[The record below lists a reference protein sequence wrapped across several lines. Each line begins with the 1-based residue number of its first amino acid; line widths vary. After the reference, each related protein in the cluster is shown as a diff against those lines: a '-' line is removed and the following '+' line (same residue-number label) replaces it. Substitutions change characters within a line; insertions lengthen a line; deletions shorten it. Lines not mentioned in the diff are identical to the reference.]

1 MRLVIEDGKIE
12 FGGETLIEH
21 INFDVNNND
30 KIAII
35 GKNGCGKT
43 SLLKVIRGELDLTF
57 DVSNQDGYINKSND
71 FTLGYLKQI
80 SFSNE
85 NLTLEETMLECYKDI
100 LTLEEKL
107 KKLEEKLQVDTSEKT
122 INDYSKTHE
131 MFENL
136 GGYYYQKEYNTV
148 LKKFG
153 FNQDSFNKPISSFSG
168 GERTKIAFVK
178 LLLSKPDLL
187 LLDEPT
193 NHLDIE
199 AIEWLE
205 FYLKSYKKA
214 FIIVSHDREFINKVA
229 DTVYEIE
236 HKQLYKYTG
245 NYNDYL
251 KQKETNYKTLEKL
264 YNEQQK
270 EIAQTEA
277 LIDRFRY
284 KATKAKMV
292 QSRIKQLDKME
303 KIESPKKADTKTF
316 KMDINPVSES
326 GKEVLS
332 INELEF
338 GYSKPFGRVN
348 LTMLKGQKLAVI
360 GENGSGKSTFLKTVM
375 GLVEPL
381 FGSVRYGFNVKVGYF
396 DQQVATKVSNDT
408 ILEDYMKAYP
418 FLTNQEARK
427 DLGAFMFSGTDVDKK
442 LNILSGG
449 EVVRLG
455 LCKILK
461 MKPNFLILDEPT
473 NHMDI
478 VSKETIE
485 KMLKGYKGTI
495 LFVSHDR
502 YFVRKISDSLLV
514 LENNEAIYYPYGYNQ
529 YMAKRED
536 KRYEVR
542 IEVKKEEKPTKN
554 KDKNS
559 LKKELSKIEK
569 NISEYEEK
577 LKYIN
582 EQFELEE
589 VYSDFMKTKELED
602 EAELLD
608 DELQIL
614 MRKWEELVSLIEDS
628 GEEI

>member
-21 INFDVNNND
+21 INFDLNNND
-30 KIAII
+30 KVAII

-43 SLLKVIRGELDLTF
+43 SLLKVIQGELDLTF

-100 LTLEEKL
+100 LALEEKL
-107 KKLEEKLQVDTSEKT
+107 RKLEEKLQNDTSEKT

-153 FNQDSFNKPISSFSG
+153 FEQDSFSKPISSFSG

-205 FYLKSYKKA
+205 YYLKNYKKA
-214 FIIVSHDREFINKVA
+214 FVVVSHDREFINKVA
-229 DTVYEIE
+229 ETVYEVE
-236 HKQLYKYTG
+236 YKQLYKYTG
-245 NYNDYL
+245 NYDNYL
-251 KQKETNYKTLEKL
+251 KQKETRYKTLEKL
-264 YNEQQK
+264 YTEQQK
-270 EIAQTEA
+270 EIEQTET
-277 LIDRFRY
+277 LINRFRY

-292 QSRIKQLDKME
+292 QERIKQLDKLE
-303 KIESPKKADTKTF
+303 RIEEPRKADKKTF

-326 GKEVLS
+326 GKEVLH

-338 GYSKPFGRVN
+338 GYTKPFGRVN
-348 LTMLKGQKLAVI
+348 LTVLKGQKLAVI
-360 GENGSGKSTFLKTVM
+360 GENGTGKSTLLKTIM
-375 GLVEPL
+375 GQIEPL
-381 FGSVRYGFNVKVGYF
+381 FGSVKYGFNVKVGYF
-396 DQQVATKVSNDT
+396 DQQVATKVSDDT
-408 ILEDYMKAYP
+408 ILEDYMKTYP

-442 LNILSGG
+442 LNVLSGG

-495 LFVSHDR
+495 IFVSHDR

-514 LENNEAIYYPYGYNQ
+514 LEDGEATYYPYGYNQ
-529 YMAKRED
+529 YMAKKED
-536 KRYEVR
+536 KKYEVR
-542 IEVKKEEKPTKN
+542 VEVKEEKKVKIS

-559 LKKELSKIEK
+559 LKKEIAKIEK
-569 NISEYEEK
+569 EITEHEERIK
-577 LKYIN
+577 EIN

-589 VYSDFMKTKELED
+589 IYSDFMKTRELED
-602 EAELLD
+602 EVENLD

-614 MRKWEELVSLIEDS
+614 MRKWEELLTAL
-628 GEEI
+628 EEN

>member
-12 FGGETLIEH
+12 FGGKTLIEH
-21 INFDVNNND
+21 INFDINNND
-30 KIAII
+30 KVAII

-43 SLLKVIRGELDLTF
+43 SLLKVIQGELDLTF
-57 DVSNQDGYINKSND
+57 DNSNVDGYINRSND
-71 FTLGYLKQI
+71 FTIGYLKQI
-80 SFSNE
+80 SFSDE
-85 NLTLEETMLECYKDI
+85 TLTLEETMLECYTDI
-100 LTLEEKL
+100 L
-107 KKLEEKLQVDTSEKT
+107 KLEEKLRRLEEKLQSDTSDKA
-122 INDYSKTHE
+122 INEYSKVHE

-136 GGYYYQKEYNTV
+136 GGYYYKKEYNTV

-153 FNQDSFNKPISSFSG
+153 FEQDSFNKPISSFSG

-205 FYLKSYKKA
+205 YYLKNYKKA
-214 FIIVSHDREFINKVA
+214 FIVVSHDREFINKVA
-229 DTVYEIE
+229 NTVYEVE
-236 HKQLYKYTG
+236 YCQLYKYTG
-245 NYNDYL
+245 NYDSYL
-251 KQKETNYKTLEKL
+251 KEKETRYKTLEKM
-264 YNEQQK
+264 YTEQQR
-270 EIAQTEA
+270 EISQTEA
-277 LIDRFRY
+277 LINRFRY

-292 QSRIKQLDKME
+292 QDRIKQLDKME
-303 KIESPKKADTKTF
+303 KIEEPRKADKKTF

-326 GKEVLS
+326 GKEVLN

-338 GYSKPFGRVN
+338 GYNRPFGRVN
-348 LTMLKGQKLAVI
+348 LTILKGQKLAVI
-360 GENGSGKSTFLKTVM
+360 GENGTGKSTLLKTIM
-375 GLVEPL
+375 GLIEPL
-381 FGSVRYGFNVKVGYF
+381 FGSVKYGFNVKVGYF
-396 DQQVATKVSNDT
+396 DQQVATKVSDDT
-408 ILEDYMKAYP
+408 ILQNYMKTYP

-427 DLGAFMFSGTDVDKK
+427 DLGAFMFSGADVDKK
-442 LNILSGG
+442 LSVLSGG

-495 LFVSHDR
+495 IFVSHDR

-514 LENNEAIYYPYGYNQ
+514 LENDQVTYYPYGYNQ
-529 YMAKRED
+529 YMLKRED
-536 KRYEVR
+536 KKYEIKV
-542 IEVKKEEKPTKN
+542 EVKREEKVKSN
-554 KDKNS
+554 KDKNT
-559 LKKELSKIEK
+559 LKKELSKLEK
-569 NISEYEEK
+569 EITEHEDRIK
-577 LKYIN
+577 KIN
-582 EQFELEE
+582 DQFELEE
-589 VYSDFMKTKELED
+589 IYSDFMKTRELE
-602 EAELLD
+602 EEVENLD

-614 MRKWEELVSLIEDS
+614 MRKWEELLIEI
-628 GEEI
+628 EEK

>member
-12 FGGETLIEH
+12 FGGNTLIEH

-43 SLLKVIRGELDLTF
+43 SLLKVIQGELDLTF
-57 DVSNQDGYINKSND
+57 DNSNIDGYINKSND

-85 NLTLEETMLECYKDI
+85 NLTLEETMLECYKEI
-100 LTLEEKL
+100 LKLEEKL
-107 KKLEEKLQVDTSEKT
+107 RKLEEKLQTDTSEKT
-122 INDYSKTHE
+122 INEYSKTHDL
-131 MFENL
+131 FENL
-136 GGYYYQKEYNTV
+136 GGYYYKKEYNTV

-153 FNQDSFNKPISSFSG
+153 FEQDSFNKPISSFSG

-205 FYLKSYKKA
+205 YYLKTYKKA
-214 FIIVSHDREFINKVA
+214 FIVVSHDREFINKVA
-229 DTVYEIE
+229 DTVYEVE
-236 HKQLYKYTG
+236 YNKLYKYTG
-245 NYNDYL
+245 NYDNYL
-251 KQKETNYKTLEKL
+251 KQKETMYKTMEKL
-264 YNEQQK
+264 YTEQQK
-270 EIAQTEA
+270 EIEQTET
-277 LIDRFRY
+277 LINRFRY

-292 QSRIKQLDKME
+292 QERIKQLDKME
-303 KIESPKKADTKTF
+303 IIEEPRKADKKTF

-326 GKEVLS
+326 GKEVLH

-338 GYSKPFGRVN
+338 GYTKPFGRVN
-348 LTMLKGQKLAVI
+348 LTILKGQKLAVI
-360 GENGSGKSTFLKTVM
+360 GENGTGKSTLLKTIM
-375 GLVEPL
+375 GMVEPL
-381 FGSVRYGFNVKVGYF
+381 FGSVKYGFNVKVGYF
-396 DQQVATKVSNDT
+396 DQQVATKVSDKT
-408 ILEDYMKAYP
+408 ILEDYMDTYP

-427 DLGAFMFSGTDVDKK
+427 DLGAFMFSGDVVDKK
-442 LNILSGG
+442 LSVLSGG

-495 LFVSHDR
+495 IFVSHDR

-514 LENNEAIYYPYGYNQ
+514 LEDGEATYYPYGYNQ
-529 YMAKRED
+529 YMAKKED

-542 IEVKKEEKPTKN
+542 IEVKKEEKINVN
-554 KDKNS
+554 KDKNA
-559 LKKELSKIEK
+559 LKKELAKVEK
-569 NISEYEEK
+569 EIAEHEEK
-577 LKYIN
+577 IKNIN
-582 EQFELEE
+582 EQFEFEE
-589 VYSDFMKTKELED
+589 IYSDFMKTRELED
-602 EAELLD
+602 ELENLD

-614 MRKWEELVSLIEDS
+614 MRKWEELLLAIEDKN
-628 GEEI
+628 

>member
-43 SLLKVIRGELDLTF
+43 SLLKVIQGELDLTF
-57 DVSNQDGYINKSND
+57 DSSNADGYINKSND
-71 FTLGYLKQI
+71 FTLGCLKQI

-100 LTLEEKL
+100 LSLEEKL
-107 KKLEEKLQVDTSEKT
+107 RKLEEKLQNDTSEKT
-122 INDYSKTHE
+122 INDYSKTHDL
-131 MFENL
+131 FENL

-153 FNQDSFNKPISSFSG
+153 FEQDSFNKPISSFSG

-205 FYLKSYKKA
+205 YYLKNYKKA
-214 FIIVSHDREFINKVA
+214 FIVVSHDREFINKVA
-229 DTVYEIE
+229 ETVYEVE
-236 HKQLYKYTG
+236 YKNFYKYTG
-245 NYNDYL
+245 NYDDYL
-251 KQKETNYKTLEKL
+251 KQKETRYKTLEKM
-264 YNEQQK
+264 YAEQQK
-270 EIAQTEA
+270 EIKQTED
-277 LIDRFRY
+277 LINRFRY

-292 QSRIKQLDKME
+292 QERIKQLDKME
-303 KIESPKKADTKTF
+303 KIEEPRKADKKTF
-316 KMDINPVSES
+316 KMDINPASES
-326 GKEVLS
+326 GKEVLH
-332 INELEF
+332 IKELEF
-338 GYSKPFGRVN
+338 GYNKPLGRIN
-348 LTMLKGQKLAVI
+348 LTILKGQKLAVI
-360 GENGSGKSTFLKTVM
+360 GENGTGKSTLLKTIVGM
-375 GLVEPL
+375 IEPL
-381 FGSVRYGFNVKVGYF
+381 FGDVKYGFNVKVGYF
-396 DQQVATKVSNDT
+396 DQQMATKVCDDT
-408 ILEDYMKAYP
+408 ILEDYMKTYP

-427 DLGAFMFSGTDVDKK
+427 DLGAFMFSGADVDKK
-442 LNILSGG
+442 LNVLSGG

-478 VSKETIE
+478 ISKETIE
-485 KMLKGYKGTI
+485 RMLKDYKGTI
-495 LFVSHDR
+495 IFVSHDR

-514 LENNEAIYYPYGYNQ
+514 LENGEANYYPYGYNQ
-529 YMAKRED
+529 YMAKKED
-536 KRYEVR
+536 KRYEVKV
-542 IEVKKEEKPTKN
+542 EVKKEEKPIFN
-554 KDKNS
+554 KDKNA
-559 LKKELSKIEK
+559 LKKELAKIERD
-569 NISEYEEK
+569 IADHEEK
-577 LKYIN
+577 IKEIN

-589 VYSDFMKTKELED
+589 IYSDFMKTRELE
-602 EAELLD
+602 EEVENLD

-614 MRKWEELVSLIEDS
+614 MRKWEELLTAL
-628 GEEI
+628 EEN

>member
-21 INFDVNNND
+21 INFDINNSD

-43 SLLKVIRGELDLTF
+43 SLLKVIQGELDLTF
-57 DVSNQDGYINKSND
+57 DNSNLNGYINKSND

-107 KKLEEKLQVDTSEKT
+107 RKLEEKLQSDTSEKT
-122 INDYSKTHE
+122 INDYSKTHD

-153 FNQDSFNKPISSFSG
+153 FEQDSFNKPISSFSG

-205 FYLKSYKKA
+205 YYLKNYKKA
-214 FIIVSHDREFINKVA
+214 FIVVSHDREFINKVA
-229 DTVYEIE
+229 ETVYEVE
-236 HKQLYKYTG
+236 YKNLYKYSG
-245 NYNDYL
+245 NYDNYL
-251 KQKETNYKTLEKL
+251 KQKETRYKTLEKM
-264 YNEQQK
+264 YTEQQK
-270 EIAQTEA
+270 EIKQTED
-277 LIDRFRY
+277 LINRFRY

-292 QSRIKQLDKME
+292 QERIKQLDKME
-303 KIESPKKADTKTF
+303 KIEEPRKADKKTF
-316 KMDINPVSES
+316 KMDINPASES
-326 GKEVLS
+326 GKEVLH

-338 GYSKPFGRVN
+338 GYTKPFGRIN
-348 LTMLKGQKLAVI
+348 LTILKGQKLAVI
-360 GENGSGKSTFLKTVM
+360 GENGTGKSTLLKTIM
-375 GLVEPL
+375 GMIEPL
-381 FGSVRYGFNVKVGYF
+381 FGNLKYGFNVKVGYF
-396 DQQVATKVSNDT
+396 DQQVATKVSEDT
-408 ILEDYMKAYP
+408 ILEDYMKTYP

-442 LNILSGG
+442 LNVLSGG

-495 LFVSHDR
+495 IFVSHDR

-514 LENNEAIYYPYGYNQ
+514 LENNEASYYPYGYNQ
-529 YMAKRED
+529 YMAKKED
-536 KRYEVR
+536 KKYEVK
-542 IEVKKEEKPTKN
+542 IEVKKEEKIRVN
-554 KDKNS
+554 SDKNS

-569 NISEYEEK
+569 DILEHEEK
-577 LKYIN
+577 IKKIN

-589 VYSDFMKTKELED
+589 VYSDFMKTRELE
-602 EAELLD
+602 EEVENLD

-614 MRKWEELVSLIEDS
+614 MRKWEELLLIL
-628 GEEI
+628 EEK

>member
-12 FGGETLIEH
+12 FGGTTLIEH
-21 INFDVNNND
+21 INFDINNND

-43 SLLKVIRGELDLTF
+43 SLLKVIQGELDLTF
-57 DVSNQDGYINKSND
+57 DNSNVDGYINRSND

-80 SFSNE
+80 SFCDE
-85 NLTLEETMLECYKDI
+85 NITLEQTILECYKDI
-100 LTLEEKL
+100 LKLEEKL
-107 KKLEEKLQVDTSEKT
+107 SKLEEKLQSDTSEKT

-131 MFENL
+131 LFENL

-153 FNQDSFNKPISSFSG
+153 FEQDSFNKPISSFSG

-205 FYLKSYKKA
+205 YYLKNYKKA
-214 FIIVSHDREFINKVA
+214 FIVVSHDREFINKVA
-229 DTVYEIE
+229 DTVYEVE
-236 HKQLYKYTG
+236 YNKLNKYTG
-245 NYNDYL
+245 NYDNYL
-251 KQKETNYKTLEKL
+251 KEKETRYKTLEKM
-264 YNEQQK
+264 YAEQQR
-270 EIAQTEA
+270 EIAQTET
-277 LIDRFRY
+277 LINRFRY

-292 QSRIKQLDKME
+292 QERIKQLDKME
-303 KIESPKKADTKTF
+303 KIEEPRKADKKTF

-348 LTMLKGQKLAVI
+348 LTILKGQKLAII
-360 GENGSGKSTFLKTVM
+360 GENGTGKSTLLKTIM
-375 GLVEPL
+375 GIIDPL
-381 FGSVRYGFNVKVGYF
+381 FGNVKYGFNVKVGYF
-396 DQQVATKVSNDT
+396 DQQVATKVSDDT
-408 ILEDYMKAYP
+408 VLQDYMKTYP

-427 DLGAFMFSGTDVDKK
+427 DLGAFMFSGADVDKK
-442 LNILSGG
+442 LNVLSGG

-495 LFVSHDR
+495 IFVSHDR

-514 LENNEAIYYPYGYNQ
+514 LENGEATFYPYGYNQ
-529 YMAKRED
+529 YMLKRED
-536 KRYEVR
+536 KKYEVK
-542 IEVKKEEKPTKN
+542 IEVKKEEKAKIN
-554 KDKNS
+554 KDKNT
-559 LKKELSKIEK
+559 LKKELSKLEK
-569 NISEYEEK
+569 EISEHEARIK
-577 LKYIN
+577 KIN

-589 VYSDFMKTKELED
+589 IYSDFMRTRELE
-602 EAELLD
+602 EEVENLD

-614 MRKWEELVSLIEDS
+614 MRKWEELLIAI
-628 GEEI
+628 EEK

>member
-21 INFDVNNND
+21 INFDINNSD

-43 SLLKVIRGELDLTF
+43 SLLKVIQGELDLTF
-57 DVSNQDGYINKSND
+57 DNSNLNGYINKSND

-107 KKLEEKLQVDTSEKT
+107 RKLEEKLQSDTSEKT
-122 INDYSKTHE
+122 INDYSKTHD

-153 FNQDSFNKPISSFSG
+153 FEQDSFNKPISSFSG

-205 FYLKSYKKA
+205 YYLKNYKKA
-214 FIIVSHDREFINKVA
+214 FIVVSHDREFINKVA
-229 DTVYEIE
+229 ETVYEVE
-236 HKQLYKYTG
+236 YKNLYKYSG
-245 NYNDYL
+245 NYDNYL
-251 KQKETNYKTLEKL
+251 KQKETRYKTLEKM
-264 YNEQQK
+264 YTEQQK
-270 EIAQTEA
+270 EIKQTED
-277 LIDRFRY
+277 LINRFRY

-292 QSRIKQLDKME
+292 QERIKQLDKME
-303 KIESPKKADTKTF
+303 KIEEPRKADKKTF
-316 KMDINPVSES
+316 KMDINPASES
-326 GKEVLS
+326 GKEVLH

-338 GYSKPFGRVN
+338 GYTKPFGRIN
-348 LTMLKGQKLAVI
+348 LTILKGQKLAVI
-360 GENGSGKSTFLKTVM
+360 GENGTGKSTLLKTIM
-375 GLVEPL
+375 GMIEPL
-381 FGSVRYGFNVKVGYF
+381 FGNLKYGFNVKVGYF
-396 DQQVATKVSNDT
+396 DQQVATKVSEDT
-408 ILEDYMKAYP
+408 ILEDYMKTYP

-442 LNILSGG
+442 LNVLSGG

-495 LFVSHDR
+495 IFVSHDR

-514 LENNEAIYYPYGYNQ
+514 LEDGEAIYYPYGYNQ
-529 YMAKRED
+529 YMAKKED
-536 KRYEVR
+536 KKYEVK
-542 IEVKKEEKPTKN
+542 IEVKKEEKIRVN
-554 KDKNS
+554 SDKNS

-569 NISEYEEK
+569 DILEHEEK
-577 LKYIN
+577 IKKIN

-589 VYSDFMKTKELED
+589 VYSDFMKTRELE
-602 EAELLD
+602 EEVENLD

-614 MRKWEELVSLIEDS
+614 MRKWEELLLIL
-628 GEEI
+628 EEK

>member
-21 INFDVNNND
+21 INFDLNNND
-30 KIAII
+30 KVAII

-43 SLLKVIRGELDLTF
+43 SLLKVIQGDLDLTF

-100 LTLEEKL
+100 LALEEKL
-107 KKLEEKLQVDTSEKT
+107 RKLEEKLQNDTSEKT

-153 FNQDSFNKPISSFSG
+153 FEQDSFSKPISSFSG

-205 FYLKSYKKA
+205 YYLKNYKKA
-214 FIIVSHDREFINKVA
+214 FVVVSHDREFINKVA
-229 DTVYEIE
+229 ETVYEVE
-236 HKQLYKYTG
+236 YKQLYKYTG
-245 NYNDYL
+245 NYDNYL
-251 KQKETNYKTLEKL
+251 KQKETRYKTLEKL
-264 YNEQQK
+264 YTEQQK
-270 EIAQTEA
+270 EIEQTET
-277 LIDRFRY
+277 LINRFRY

-292 QSRIKQLDKME
+292 QERIKQLDKLE
-303 KIESPKKADTKTF
+303 RIEEPRKADKKTF

-326 GKEVLS
+326 GKEVLH

-338 GYSKPFGRVN
+338 GYTKPFGRVN
-348 LTMLKGQKLAVI
+348 LTVLKGQKLAVI
-360 GENGSGKSTFLKTVM
+360 GENGTGKSTLLKTIM
-375 GLVEPL
+375 GQIEPL
-381 FGSVRYGFNVKVGYF
+381 FGSVKYGFNVKVGYF
-396 DQQVATKVSNDT
+396 DQQVATKVSDDT
-408 ILEDYMKAYP
+408 ILEDYMKTYP

-442 LNILSGG
+442 LNVLSGG

-495 LFVSHDR
+495 IFVSHDR

-514 LENNEAIYYPYGYNQ
+514 LEDGEATYYPYGYNQ
-529 YMAKRED
+529 YMAKKED
-536 KRYEVR
+536 KKYEVR
-542 IEVKKEEKPTKN
+542 VEVKEEKKVKIS

-559 LKKELSKIEK
+559 LKKEIAKIEK
-569 NISEYEEK
+569 EITEHEERIK
-577 LKYIN
+577 EIN

-589 VYSDFMKTKELED
+589 IYSDFMKTRELED
-602 EAELLD
+602 EVENLD

-614 MRKWEELVSLIEDS
+614 MRKWEELLTAL
-628 GEEI
+628 EEN

>member
-21 INFDVNNND
+21 INFDLNNND
-30 KIAII
+30 KVAII

-43 SLLKVIRGELDLTF
+43 SLLKVIQGELDLTF

-100 LTLEEKL
+100 LALEEKL
-107 KKLEEKLQVDTSEKT
+107 RKLEEKLQNDTSEKT

-153 FNQDSFNKPISSFSG
+153 FEQDSFSKPISSFSG

-205 FYLKSYKKA
+205 YYLKNYKKA
-214 FIIVSHDREFINKVA
+214 FVVVSHDREFINKVA
-229 DTVYEIE
+229 ETVYEVE
-236 HKQLYKYTG
+236 YKQLYKYTG
-245 NYNDYL
+245 NYDNYL
-251 KQKETNYKTLEKL
+251 KQKETRYKTLEKL
-264 YNEQQK
+264 YTEQQK
-270 EIAQTEA
+270 EIEQTET
-277 LIDRFRY
+277 LINRFRY

-292 QSRIKQLDKME
+292 QERIKQLDKLE
-303 KIESPKKADTKTF
+303 RIEEPRKADKKTF

-326 GKEVLS
+326 GKEVLH

-338 GYSKPFGRVN
+338 GYTKPFGRVN
-348 LTMLKGQKLAVI
+348 LTILKGQKLAVI
-360 GENGSGKSTFLKTVM
+360 GENGTGKSTLLKTIM
-375 GLVEPL
+375 GQIEPL
-381 FGSVRYGFNVKVGYF
+381 FGSVKYGFNVKVGYF
-396 DQQVATKVSNDT
+396 DQQVATKVSDDT
-408 ILEDYMKAYP
+408 ILEDYMKTYP

-442 LNILSGG
+442 LNVLSGG

-495 LFVSHDR
+495 IFVSHDR

-514 LENNEAIYYPYGYNQ
+514 LEDGDATYYPYGYNQ
-529 YMAKRED
+529 YMAKKED
-536 KRYEVR
+536 KKYEVR
-542 IEVKKEEKPTKN
+542 VEVKEEKKVKIS

-559 LKKELSKIEK
+559 LKKEIAKIEK
-569 NISEYEEK
+569 EITEHEERIK
-577 LKYIN
+577 EIN

-589 VYSDFMKTKELED
+589 IYSDFMKTRELED
-602 EAELLD
+602 EVENLD

-614 MRKWEELVSLIEDS
+614 MRKWEELLTAL
-628 GEEI
+628 EEN

>member
-21 INFDVNNND
+21 INFDVNNGD

-43 SLLKVIRGELDLTF
+43 SLLKVIQGELDLTF
-57 DVSNQDGYINKSND
+57 DVSNLNGYINKSND

-100 LTLEEKL
+100 LSLEEKL
-107 KKLEEKLQVDTSEKT
+107 KKLEEKLQSDTSEKT
-122 INDYSKTHE
+122 INEYSKVHE

-153 FNQDSFNKPISSFSG
+153 FNQDSFSKPISSFSG

-205 FYLKSYKKA
+205 YYLKSYKKA
-214 FIIVSHDREFINKVA
+214 FIVVSHDREFINKVA
-229 DTVYEIE
+229 DTVYEVE
-236 HKQLYKYTG
+236 YKQLYKYSG
-245 NYNDYL
+245 NYDSYL
-251 KQKETNYKTLEKL
+251 KEKETRYKTLEKM
-264 YNEQQK
+264 YTEQQK
-270 EIAQTEA
+270 EIEQTET
-277 LIDRFRY
+277 LINRFRY

-303 KIESPKKADTKTF
+303 KIEAPKKSDKKTF
-316 KMDINPVSES
+316 KMDINPISES
-326 GKEVLS
+326 GKEVLHIS
-332 INELEF
+332 ELEF
-338 GYSKPFGRVN
+338 GYNKVLGRVN
-348 LTMLKGQKLAVI
+348 LTILKGQKLAII
-360 GENGSGKSTFLKTVM
+360 GENGTGKSTLLKTIM
-375 GLVEPL
+375 GLLEPL
-381 FGSVRYGFNVKVGYF
+381 FGSVKYGFNVKVGYF
-396 DQQVATKVSNDT
+396 DQQVATKVNDST
-408 ILEDYMKAYP
+408 ILEDYMNTYP

-461 MKPNFLILDEPT
+461 KKPNLLILDEPT

-485 KMLKGYKGTI
+485 KMLKEYKGTI
-495 LFVSHDR
+495 IFVSHDR

-514 LENNEAIYYPYGYNQ
+514 LENNEASYYPYGYNN
-529 YMAKRED
+529 YMDKKED
-536 KRYEVR
+536 KKYEAK
-542 IEVKKEEKPTKN
+542 IEVKKEEKININ
-554 KDKNS
+554 KDKNT
-559 LKKELSKIEK
+559 LKKELAKIEK
-569 NISEYEEK
+569 EISEHEEK
-577 LKYIN
+577 IKNIN
-582 EQFELEE
+582 DQFELED
-589 VYSDFMKTKELED
+589 VYSDFMKTRELE
-602 EAELLD
+602 EEVENLD

-614 MRKWEELVSLIEDS
+614 MRKWEELVNIIE
-628 GEEI
+628 EK

>member
-12 FGGETLIEH
+12 FGGETLVEH
-21 INFDVNNND
+21 INFDINNGD

-43 SLLKVIRGELDLTF
+43 SLLKVIQGELDLTF
-57 DVSNQDGYINKSND
+57 DNTNLNGYINKSND
-71 FTLGYLKQI
+71 FSLGYLKQI

-100 LTLEEKL
+100 L
-107 KKLEEKLQVDTSEKT
+107 KLEEKLRKLEEKMQNDTSDKV

-153 FNQDSFNKPISSFSG
+153 FEQDSFNKPISSFSG

-205 FYLKSYKKA
+205 YYLKNYKKA
-214 FIIVSHDREFINKVA
+214 FIVVSHDREFINRVA

-236 HKQLYKYTG
+236 YKQLYKYTG
-245 NYNDYL
+245 NYDSYL
-251 KQKETNYKTLEKL
+251 KQKETRYKTLEKM

-270 EIAQTEA
+270 QIEQTEA

-292 QSRIKQLDKME
+292 QERIKQLDKLE
-303 KIESPKKADTKTF
+303 RIEEPKKSDKKTF
-316 KMDINPVSES
+316 KMDINPSSES
-326 GKEVLS
+326 GKEVLH

-338 GYSKPFGRVN
+338 GYTKPFGRVN
-348 LTMLKGQKLAVI
+348 LTILKGQKLAII
-360 GENGSGKSTFLKTVM
+360 GENGTGKSTLLKTIM
-375 GLVEPL
+375 GMIEPL
-381 FGSVRYGFNVKVGYF
+381 FGNVKYGFNVKIGYF
-396 DQQVATKVSNDT
+396 DQQVATKVSDNT
-408 ILEDYMKAYP
+408 ILEDYMNTFP
-418 FLTNQEARK
+418 FLTNLEARK
-427 DLGAFMFSGTDVDKK
+427 DLGAFMFSGSDVDKK
-442 LNILSGG
+442 LNVLSGG

-461 MKPNFLILDEPT
+461 LKPNFLILDEPT

-478 VSKETIE
+478 ISKETIE
-485 KMLKGYKGTI
+485 KMLKDYKGTI
-495 LFVSHDR
+495 VFVSHDR

-514 LENNEAIYYPYGYNQ
+514 LEDGDATYFPYGYNQ
-529 YMAKRED
+529 YMAKKED
-536 KRYEVR
+536 KKYEVK
-542 IEVKKEEKPTKN
+542 IEVKKEEKVNLN

-559 LKKELSKIEK
+559 LKKELAKIEK
-569 NISEYEEK
+569 EILEHEEK
-577 LKYIN
+577 IKNIN

-589 VYSDFMKTKELED
+589 IYSDFMKTRELE
-602 EAELLD
+602 EELENLD

-614 MRKWEELVSLIEDS
+614 MRKWEEIVVIL
-628 GEEI
+628 EEK

>member
-12 FGGETLIEH
+12 FGGKTLIEH
-21 INFDVNNND
+21 INFDVNNGD
-30 KIAII
+30 KIAVI

-43 SLLKVIRGELDLTF
+43 SLLKVIQGELDLTF
-57 DVSNQDGYINKSND
+57 DSSNLDGYINKSND

-100 LTLEEKL
+100 LKLEDKL
-107 KKLEEKLQVDTSEKT
+107 KSLEEKLQSDTSEKT

-178 LLLSKPDLL
+178 LLLTKPDLL

-205 FYLKSYKKA
+205 YYLKNYKKA
-214 FIIVSHDREFINKVA
+214 FIVVSHDREFINKVA
-229 DTVYEIE
+229 ETVYEVE
-236 HKQLYKYTG
+236 YNQLYKYTG
-245 NYNDYL
+245 NYDSYL
-251 KQKETNYKTLEKL
+251 KQKETRYKTLEKM
-264 YNEQQK
+264 YTEQQK
-270 EIAQTEA
+270 EIAQTEE
-277 LIDRFRY
+277 LINRFRY

-292 QSRIKQLDKME
+292 QERIKQLDKME
-303 KIESPKKADTKTF
+303 RIEEPRKADKKTF
-316 KMDINPVSES
+316 KMDINPASES
-326 GKEVLS
+326 GKEVLH
-332 INELEF
+332 INNLEF
-338 GYSKPFGRVN
+338 GYDKVLGRVN
-348 LTMLKGQKLAVI
+348 LTVLKGQKLAVI
-360 GENGSGKSTFLKTVM
+360 GENGTGKSTLLKTIM
-375 GLVEPL
+375 GMVPSII
-381 FGSVRYGFNVKVGYF
+381 GDVKYGFNVKVGYF
-396 DQQVATKVSNDT
+396 DQQVATKVSDKS
-408 ILEDYMKAYP
+408 ILQDYMDTYP

-427 DLGAFMFSGTDVDKK
+427 DLGAFMFSGADVDKK
-442 LNILSGG
+442 LNVLSGG

-461 MKPNFLILDEPT
+461 KKPNFLILDEPT

-478 VSKETIE
+478 ISKETIE
-485 KMLKGYKGTI
+485 KMLKDYKGTI
-495 LFVSHDR
+495 IFVSHDR

-514 LENNEAIYYPYGYNQ
+514 LENDGANYYPYGYNQ
-529 YMAKRED
+529 YMLKREN
-536 KRYEVR
+536 KNYEVKV
-542 IEVKKEEKPTKN
+542 EVKKEEKNPVN
-554 KDKNS
+554 KDKNT
-559 LKKELSKIEK
+559 LKKELVKIEK
-569 NISEYEEK
+569 QISEYEEK
-577 LKYIN
+577 IQNIN
-582 EQFELEE
+582 EKFELEE
-589 VYSDFMKTKELED
+589 VYSDFMKTRELE
-602 EAELLD
+602 EEVENLD

-614 MRKWEELVSLIEDS
+614 MRKWEELVRIIE
-628 GEEI
+628 EK

>member
-12 FGGETLIEH
+12 FGGNTLIEH
-21 INFDVNNND
+21 INFDISNND

-43 SLLKVIRGELDLTF
+43 SLLKVIQGELDLTF
-57 DVSNQDGYINKSND
+57 DNSNIDGYINKSND

-85 NLTLEETMLECYKDI
+85 NLTLEETMLECYTEI
-100 LTLEEKL
+100 LRLEEKL
-107 KKLEEKLQVDTSEKT
+107 RKLEEKLQSDTSDKT
-122 INDYSKTHE
+122 INEYSKTHDL
-131 MFENL
+131 FENL
-136 GGYYYQKEYNTV
+136 GGYYYKKEYNTV

-153 FNQDSFNKPISSFSG
+153 FEQDSFNKPISSFSG

-193 NHLDIE
+193 NHLDVE

-205 FYLKSYKKA
+205 YYLKNYKKA
-214 FIIVSHDREFINKVA
+214 FIVVSHDREFINKVA
-229 DTVYEIE
+229 DTVYEVE
-236 HKQLYKYTG
+236 YNKLYKYTG
-245 NYNDYL
+245 NYDNYL
-251 KQKETNYKTLEKL
+251 KQKETMYKTMEKL
-264 YNEQQK
+264 YTEQQK
-270 EIAQTEA
+270 EIEQTET
-277 LIDRFRY
+277 LINRFRY

-292 QSRIKQLDKME
+292 QERIKQLDKME
-303 KIESPKKADTKTF
+303 IIEKPREADKKTF

-326 GKEVLS
+326 GKEVLN

-338 GYSKPFGRVN
+338 GYTKPFGRVN
-348 LTMLKGQKLAVI
+348 LTVLKGQKLAII
-360 GENGSGKSTFLKTVM
+360 GENGSGKSTLLKTIM
-375 GLVEPL
+375 GMVEPL
-381 FGSVRYGFNVKVGYF
+381 FGSVKYGFNVKVGYF
-396 DQQVATKVSNDT
+396 DQQMATKVSDKT
-408 ILEDYMKAYP
+408 ILEDYMATYP

-427 DLGAFMFSGTDVDKK
+427 DLGAFMFSGSDVDKK
-442 LNILSGG
+442 LNVLSGG

-495 LFVSHDR
+495 VFVSHDR

-514 LENNEAIYYPYGYNQ
+514 LENGEATYYPYGYNQ
-529 YMAKRED
+529 YMAKKED
-536 KRYEVR
+536 KKYEVR
-542 IEVKKEEKPTKN
+542 IEVKKEEKVNVN
-554 KDKNS
+554 KDKNA
-559 LKKELSKIEK
+559 LKKELAKVEK
-569 NISEYEEK
+569 EIAEHEEK
-577 LKYIN
+577 IKVIN

-589 VYSDFMKTKELED
+589 IYSDFMKTRELED
-602 EAELLD
+602 ELENLD

-614 MRKWEELVSLIEDS
+614 MRKWEELLSVIEDKN
-628 GEEI
+628 

>member
-21 INFDVNNND
+21 INFDINNND

-43 SLLKVIRGELDLTF
+43 SLLKVIQGELDLTF
-57 DVSNQDGYINKSND
+57 DNSNLDGYVNKSND

-100 LTLEEKL
+100 LLLEEKL
-107 KKLEEKLQVDTSEKT
+107 KKLEEKLQADTSDKT

-153 FNQDSFNKPISSFSG
+153 FEQDSFNKPISSFSG

-205 FYLKSYKKA
+205 WYLKGYKKA
-214 FIIVSHDREFINKVA
+214 FIVVSHDREFINKVA
-229 DTVYEIE
+229 ETVYEVE
-236 HKQLYKYTG
+236 YKQLYKYTG
-245 NYNDYL
+245 NYDNYL
-251 KQKETNYKTLEKL
+251 KQKETRYKTLEKM
-264 YNEQQK
+264 YTEQQK
-270 EIAQTEA
+270 QIEQTEA

-292 QSRIKQLDKME
+292 QERIKQLDKME
-303 KIESPKKADTKTF
+303 IIEEPRKADKKTF

-326 GKEVLS
+326 GKEVLH

-338 GYSKPFGRVN
+338 GYNKVLGRVN
-348 LTMLKGQKLAVI
+348 LTILKGQKLAVI
-360 GENGSGKSTFLKTVM
+360 GENGTGKSTFLKTIM
-375 GLVEPL
+375 GMIEPL
-381 FGSVRYGFNVKVGYF
+381 FGNVKYGFNVKVGYF
-396 DQQVATKVSNDT
+396 DQQIATRVSEDT
-408 ILEDYMKAYP
+408 ILQDYMKTYP

-427 DLGAFMFSGTDVDKK
+427 DLGAFMFSGADVDKK
-442 LNILSGG
+442 LNVLSGG

-485 KMLKGYKGTI
+485 KMLKDYKGTI
-495 LFVSHDR
+495 VFVSHDR

-514 LENNEAIYYPYGYNQ
+514 LEDGEATYYPYGYNQ
-529 YMAKRED
+529 YMLKKED
-536 KRYEVR
+536 KKYEVR
-542 IEVKKEEKPTKN
+542 EEVKKEEKVISN

-559 LKKELSKIEK
+559 LKKELVKLEK
-569 NISEYEEK
+569 EIGEHEEK
-577 LKYIN
+577 IQEIN
-582 EQFELEE
+582 ELFELEE
-589 VYSDFMKTKELED
+589 VYSDFMKTRELE
-602 EAELLD
+602 EEVENLD

-614 MRKWEELVSLIEDS
+614 MKKWEEIVLML
-628 GEEI
+628 EEK